1 MEKIMMKLSRFF
13 HQGFHFAVLDLN
25 VGARWC
31 VESNASNI
39 PYLKAENARGN
50 HILLQPLSQ
59 PSYLLVDDVPPD
71 ILCRHHQQDGKWKP
85 GRMGVETSPG
95 NYQVW
100 IHAHR
105 PICLDEKRY
114 WLKRLKSDPGADPA
128 NRWGRSPGFRNR
140 KEKYRTD
147 SDKYPLAKLIWI
159 DWKNTAFIPESG
171 TTTSVQ
177 TPTPLTHLP
186 PVGGVCHPLP
196 ISRHL
201 YERGDPSATDF
212 AYAIALIRRG
222 ADDDFV
228 HHCLMEQRSD
238 WNKHLGEKRKLA
250 YLKKSI
256 RRARHV
262 VNST

>member
-1 MEKIMMKLSRFF
+1 MERLIVKLCRFF
-13 HQGFHFAVLDLN
+13 HRGLHFAVLDLN

-31 VESNASNI
+31 VESNATNI

-50 HILLQPLSQ
+50 HILIQPLSQ
-59 PSYLLVDDVPPD
+59 SCYLLVDDVPLD
-71 ILCRHHQQDGKWKP
+71 LLSNHHKHDGRWKP
-85 GRMGVETSPG
+85 GRMVVETSPD

-105 PICLDEKRY
+105 SISLDEKRY

-140 KEKYRTD
+140 KEKYRTT

-159 DWKNTAFIPESG
+159 DWKHRAFIPEQG
-171 TTTSVQ
+171 TTTYLRNHTHLS
-177 TPTPLTHLP
+177 HLP

-196 ISRHL
+196 LSRHL

-228 HHCLMEQRSD
+228 HHCLIEQRSD
-238 WNKHLGEKRKLA
+238 WANHLGNKRKHS
-250 YLKKSI
+250 YLKRSI
-256 RRARHV
+256 QRARHV